1 MKPSL
6 VLVCCVLSFFVCPTT
21 GAAQT
26 ASTATTQYVE
36 VDGNRIA
43 YRSIGAGSPL
53 VLLTRMRGTLDTWDP
68 LFLDQL
74 AVTHRIITVDYPGIG
89 YSGGSL
95 PTDIAEVAAFVNRL
109 RRHLA

>member
-1 MKPSL
+1 M
-6 VLVCCVLSFFVCPTT
+6 FCPTT

-36 VDGNRIA
+36 VDGIRIA

-74 AVTHRIITVDYPGIG
+74 AVTHRIITVDYPGTG
-89 YSGGSL
+89 YSGVYLNVSHMRCLSAPHL
-95 PTDIAEVAAFVNRL
+95 PDL
-109 RRHLA
+109 DGRRFRKCG